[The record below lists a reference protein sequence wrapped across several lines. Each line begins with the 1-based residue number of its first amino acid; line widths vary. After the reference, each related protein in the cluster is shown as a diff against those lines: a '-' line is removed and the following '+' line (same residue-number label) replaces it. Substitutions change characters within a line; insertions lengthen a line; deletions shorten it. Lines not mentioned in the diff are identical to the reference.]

1 MVGRGVRAGNA
12 DTKKLRASGRRPP
25 HPHPPTMYTH
35 AIFWATAGVTWSPA
49 YFLACRCCTF
59 LLIPHQP
66 TLQPTRPPTCG
77 MNSHMVDSLSLKYM
91 LFHRLITMPRFM
103 WATPSRMDIFIFI
116 ELRNGSSDWGGGH
129 REGGRFLESTVCVG
143 CVCMCVSGGG
153 RVHNASWF
161 VFVCGWVGGWGV
173 IFSLSGVNMWLWR
186 SAPG

>member
-116 ELRNGSSDWGGGH
+116 ELRNGSSDWGGGTG
-129 REGGRFLESTVCVG
+129 RGGVFLNQQCVWVACVCVCRGGAG
-143 CVCMCVSGGG
+143 CIMLRGLFLYVG
-153 RVHNASWF
+153 
-161 VFVCGWVGGWGV
+161 GWVGGG
-173 IFSLSGVNMWLWR
+173 
-186 SAPG
+186 